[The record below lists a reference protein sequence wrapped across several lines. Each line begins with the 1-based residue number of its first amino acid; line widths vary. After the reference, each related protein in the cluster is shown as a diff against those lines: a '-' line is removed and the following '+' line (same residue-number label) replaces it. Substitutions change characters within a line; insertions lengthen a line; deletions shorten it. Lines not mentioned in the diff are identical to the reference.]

1 MKKNKLPKQSNKMN
15 NIQIGALNCQGLKE
29 KIDSPE
35 ILDLVEKTDIFGV
48 SETWLKT
55 GDDIKLPGFTF
66 YPYNRKHIEKGSPR
80 GGVGIFVRDEI
91 KKNIKIRYDMSC
103 ENLIWCRVM
112 KEYMGYGDDLYIGFV
127 YFPPEY
133 STREKGIVLII
144 LNN

>member
-80 GGVGIFVRDEI
+80 GGCWYFCSRRNKEKYKNKVR
-91 KKNIKIRYDMSC
+91 Y
-103 ENLIWCRVM
+103 VM
-112 KEYMGYGDDLYIGFV
+112 
-127 YFPPEY
+127 
-133 STREKGIVLII
+133 
-144 LNN
+144 